1 MILGFTNGCFDL
13 LHEGHI
19 YLLKKSRSYCDYL
32 IVGLNSDNSVKR
44 LKGKDRPIENQ
55 TIRYENL
62 KSISYVDEVIIF
74 DEDTPYNL
82 INRIKPD
89 VLLKGSDYSNKK
101 IVGAEIVKKNGGKVI
116 TIELLQGYSTTKK
129 ISLLKEKERLWKFDT
144 LKL

>member
-1 MILGFTNGCFDL
+1 MVLGFTNGCFDL

-19 YLLKKSRSYCDYL
+19 HLLKKSKSYCDYL

-55 TIRYENL
+55 TRRYENL

-74 DEDTPYNL
+74 DEDTPYDL

-89 VLLKGSDYSNKK
+89 VLFKGSDYSNKN

-116 TIELLQGYSTTKK
+116 TVDLLQGYSTTKK
-129 ISLLKEKERLWKFDT
+129 ISLLKEKERL
-144 LKL
+144 